1 MLKKI
6 LILIT
11 ISLEITMAQNL
22 DLARNLYSN
31 YDNYRESSINHKRF
45 KHTDIASLIKK
56 IKQKGM
62 FSVQVAGKSFEGREI
77 YLLSIGKGK
86 TKVFLWSQMHGDE
99 PTATMALF
107 DVFNFFQ
114 TGDDLTDLKNS
125 LLENLT
131 IYFMP
136 MVNPDGAEV
145 YQRRNIF
152 EIDINRD
159 VVRKQTP
166 EAATLIKTFENIK
179 PDFGFNLHD
188 QNTRYS
194 VGNSFKSAAI
204 SFLAPSINYER
215 SVDSVRENAM
225 KLICELY
232 KTLYEFVPGHIA
244 KYGDDYEPRAFGD
257 NFQKWG
263 TSTILIETGGW
274 KNDYEKQFLRKLNF
288 LTFISAFVSI
298 AAKSYKHETL
308 TFYDQIPPNAE
319 KIFDLVIRNLKYES
333 EGKEIIVDL
342 GINRTEKN
350 YNNATE
356 FYFTS
361 SVEDVGD
368 LSVYFGFDDI
378 DLKGY
383 KLSMGKTYSK
393 EFASISELKKTNFLK
408 LYKNGYTGVKLKKA
422 YGQPFTKLPINIY
435 SKGKEPKSSKKLL
448 NSAPNFTLTKDG
460 EVRYVLINGFLIG
473 VDKPFGSPYN
483 AVVQ

>member
-1 MLKKI
+1 MFKKI

-11 ISLEITMAQNL
+11 ISLEFTMAQNL
-22 DLARNLYSN
+22 DLAKNLYSN

-45 KHTDIASLIKK
+45 KHADIASLIKK
-56 IKQKGM
+56 IKQKGI
-62 FSVQVAGKSFEGREI
+62 FSVQAAGKSVEGREI

-107 DVFNFFQ
+107 DIFNFFQ
-114 TGDDLTDLKNS
+114 KGDELNDIKKW

-152 EIDINRD
+152 EIDVNRD
-159 VVRKQTP
+159 VIRKQTP
-166 EAATLIKTFENIK
+166 EATALIKTFENIK

-204 SFLAPSINYER
+204 SFLAPSLNYDR
-215 SVDSVRENAM
+215 TVDSVRENAM

-232 KTLYEFVPGHIA
+232 KSLNEFVPGHIA
-244 KYGDDYEPRAFGD
+244 KYNDDYEPRAFGD

-288 LTFISAFVSI
+288 ITLISAFFSI
-298 AAKSYKHETL
+298 ASKSYKQETEA
-308 TFYDQIPPNAE
+308 FYDQIPPNEE
-319 KIFDLVIRNLKYES
+319 KIFDLLLRNLKFERD
-333 EGKEIIVDL
+333 GKKFIIDV
-342 GINRTEKN
+342 GINRTENN
-350 YNNATE
+350 YNKATE

-368 LSVYFGFDDI
+368 LSVYFGYDDI
-378 DLKGY
+378 DLNGY
-383 KLSMGKTYSK
+383 ELKLGKTFSK
-393 EFASISELKKTNFLK
+393 EFRSVIELEKINFYE
-408 LYKNGYTGVKLKKA
+408 LYKNGITSVKLEKK
-422 YGQPFTKLPINIY
+422 YDKPFIKLPINID
-435 SKGKEPKSSKKLL
+435 SGGKKDNSSLRLL
-448 NSAPNFTLTKDG
+448 NSTPNFVISKSG
-460 EVRYVLINGFLIG
+460 EVKYVVINGFLVEIDSQFGNVYNG
-473 VDKPFGSPYN
+473 V
-483 AVVQ
+483 VH